1 MVYGPLYA
9 VYGLPYTAYLI
20 LAPCFFLFG
29 GRVAMSPRRKD
40 PQLAARRREALVKA
54 GYAEILEKGIDGLT
68 LDSVV
73 ARAHSSKG
81 GALYYFPTKEDLLF
95 AILDWLLGQL
105 SRTLDDVVRTQESPR
120 GRLVAE
126 LEVLFHSAEVNRK
139 LYLVL
144 FDYLRMSMR
153 SGRFR
158 SLLASFLQSC
168 RCRDMTI
175 IEDGV
180 KSQQFRRV
188 NAESAAATIRALVD
202 GYCLQWLLNP
212 DPAPLE
218 TYRDRCRAVLG
229 AYLLR

>member
-1 MVYGPLYA
+1 M
-9 VYGLPYTAYLI
+9 
-20 LAPCFFLFG
+20 
-29 GRVAMSPRRKD
+29 GRPRSDKD
-40 PQLAARRREALVKA
+40 QRIVHAARARFLAEGVDGASLREIAKDA
-54 GYAEILEKGIDGLT
+54 GTNVGM
-68 LDSVV
+68 VF
-73 ARAHSSKG
+73 
-81 GALYYFPTKEDLLF
+81 YYFPTKDDLLF
-95 AILDWLLGQL
+95 AILDWLLGQV
-105 SRTLDDVVRTQESPR
+105 SRTLDDVVRAQESPR

-144 FDYLRMSMR
+144 FDYLRMGVR

-158 SLLASFLQSC
+158 SLLASFLESC
-168 RCRDMTI
+168 RRRDMTI

-188 NAESAAATIRALVD
+188 NAESAAVTIRALVD
-202 GYCLQWLLNP
+202 GYCLQWLLDP
-212 DPAPLE
+212 DAAPLE